1 MLKLSVFAAADGS
14 AWDFL
19 WLLNRLCSE
28 ERRGWNRVLAYLEHV
43 GDGLEASVWVV
54 GEPSRSRNCNT
65 CWTRRDQFNRNGA
78 RGTQPILAK
87 PNRKLTGELVE
98 DEERVE
104 VSQLK
109 PARIP
114 DQQTKQR
121 NGWPSKSGKA
131 HLPMLRRTTAPT
143 PSYCGRARNL
153 RTTCRGF
160 SMDANLCSKLLV
172 LDRLSPTSTP
182 AADLCRCA
190 QVRRRRLCQLA
201 LPLPLQASRYIAA
214 RACRFSSK
222 ATARSLADLSSFSLP
237 RSLGKAY
244 IKPTPWAHLPKSLC
258 WTAAAGGHADAMPT
272 QAFLRCPAP
281 CVGRPID
288 NQ

>member
-1 MLKLSVFAAADGS
+1 VTVSKPRCGWSGNPAGAETATHVGQEGINSTEMEHVEPNPFWQNRIENSPENSSRTRNGSKYLSSNLHVSPISKRSREMDGRQRVANLTCRCCGGRRRRRPRTAAAPGTC
-14 AWDFL
+14 APP
-19 WLLNRLCSE
+19 
-28 ERRGWNRVLAYLEHV
+28 V
-43 GDGLEASVWVV
+43 GAS
-54 GEPSRSRNCNT
+54 P
-65 CWTRRDQFNRNGA
+65 WT
-78 RGTQPILAK
+78 
-87 PNRKLTGELVE
+87 
-98 DEERVE
+98 
-104 VSQLK
+104 
-109 PARIP
+109 
-114 DQQTKQR
+114 
-121 NGWPSKSGKA
+121 
-131 HLPMLRRTTAPT
+131 
-143 PSYCGRARNL
+143 
-153 RTTCRGF
+153 
-160 SMDANLCSKLLV
+160 
-172 LDRLSPTSTP
+172 PTSAP
-182 AADLCRCA
+182 NSWSRFCFA

-281 CVGRPID
+281 CVGRPLD